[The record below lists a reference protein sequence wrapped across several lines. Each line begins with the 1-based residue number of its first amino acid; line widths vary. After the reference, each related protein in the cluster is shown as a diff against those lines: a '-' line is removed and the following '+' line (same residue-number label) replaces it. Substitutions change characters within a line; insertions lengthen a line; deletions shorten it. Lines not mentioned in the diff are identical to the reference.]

1 MNYYSDAYPEEIT
14 KIQRENKYL
23 KEEAIEEKEKLEK
36 IIKILKKEIEE
47 IKDDNRKLNNE
58 VEYYVKMKENNYYKM

>member
-1 MNYYSDAYPEEIT
+1 LTSIN
-14 KIQRENKYL
+14 L
-23 KEEAIEEKEKLEK
+23 KKFDIEQFFLF
-36 IIKILKKEIEE
+36 KKEIEE